1 MQERS
6 PERVPRCEQAPS
18 PERSPSPPAQPA
30 RAAAQANEATPFPPP
45 FAAPPP
51 VPLSSRWGVLADL
64 GSADGLTSQTQ
75 DRAEL
80 GAAHA
85 QSDAVQKAL
94 SVLKLG
100 VLPILF
106 AWMAWVPKCA
116 LVSGLMYL
124 TGMAVVYGADMAA
137 SIHSASGV

>member
-6 PERVPRCEQAPS
+6 PERAPRCAQALS
-18 PERSPSPPAQPA
+18 PKRSPSPPAQPA
-30 RAAAQANEATPFPPP
+30 RAAAQAHAAAPNPPY
-45 FAAPPP
+45 AAPPP
-51 VPLSSRWGVLADL
+51 VPLSSRWSVLADL
-64 GSADGLTSQTQ
+64 KSADGPAVQTQ

-80 GAAHA
+80 GAART

-106 AWMAWVPKCA
+106 A
-116 LVSGLMYL
+116 
-124 TGMAVVYGADMAA
+124 
-137 SIHSASGV
+137 